1 MTQVETRNLG
11 YAIAGSL
18 AVHVLLAVS
27 FALWIGLVSFQ
38 RLHLDRTA
46 APEEE
51 PEVTLVLPEPTP
63 VPPTPEKEA
72 PFIRTTQNTEAAQAP
87 AKADFISNKNTV
99 AMAKSA
105 PSPQGDQPLPNM
117 QGLDF
122 ATNELAN
129 RTFRDGETR
138 NDSAPAPPTAAKAVA
153 PPAPPKMKTPDQPRV
168 AKKEETRAETMMQEL
183 DAALAK
189 QEAKPQDDTPDAL
202 KTSETREA
210 LPHMRSPEE
219 KASPRAIPVA
229 SAATNTPRPE
239 KDAFQPETHRGTVK
253 GMISNVGGED
263 AVNAANTAEGRYRA
277 QVWSIIEKKWHEF
290 ARARPDVVE
299 PGKLG
304 LHFYVNKDGKVEDF
318 KWAFT
323 EASPLVQEFTL
334 RAVQEAKLPPIP
346 KDLLPIIQ
354 RILMEPDVVIY

>member
-1 MTQVETRNLG
+1 
-11 YAIAGSL
+11 
-18 AVHVLLAVS
+18 
-27 FALWIGLVSFQ
+27 
-38 RLHLDRTA
+38 
-46 APEEE
+46 
-51 PEVTLVLPEPTP
+51 
-63 VPPTPEKEA
+63 
-72 PFIRTTQNTEAAQAP
+72 
-87 AKADFISNKNTV
+87 
-99 AMAKSA
+99 
-105 PSPQGDQPLPNM
+105 M

-129 RTFRDGETR
+129 RTFREGETK
-138 NDSAPAPPTAAKAVA
+138 NDSAPTPPAAKAVA
-153 PPAPPKMKTPDQPRV
+153 PPAPPQMKTPDQPQV
-168 AKKEETRAETMMQEL
+168 AKKDDARAETMMQEL

-189 QEAKPQDDTPDAL
+189 QEAKPQDETPDAL

-253 GMISNVGGED
+253 GMISNVGSED
-263 AVNAANTAEGRYRA
+263 AVNAASTAEGRYRA
-277 QVWSIIEKKWHEF
+277 QVWSIIEKKWHEL

-318 KWAFT
+318 KWDFT

-334 RAVQEAKLPPIP
+334 RAVQEAKLPPFP
-346 KDLLPIIQ
+346 KDLFPKDLAPIFEKQ